1 MFNCIHFSIFYSSV
15 LHDLL
20 KKVSLG
26 REGYGDSWGAML
38 EKLLLIYV
46 ASLSSNC
53 RFLIQIIQVM
63 LFFLEWICDK
73 KLASNGL
80 HHTDILQHFIFL

>member
-1 MFNCIHFSIFYSSV
+1 M

-20 KKVSLG
+20 KMVSLG
-26 REGYGDSWGAML
+26 REGYGDSWSAMR

-53 RFLIQIIQVM
+53 RHLIQIIQVM
-63 LFFLEWICDK
+63 LYI
-73 KLASNGL
+73 
-80 HHTDILQHFIFL
+80 